1 MDSGA
6 LLRML
11 FCKYGLGEEFLA
23 ARALRAFLDML
34 AEVLL
39 CHKDIALWTT
49 GTFCRVD
56 RCAATPFVVTTDGP
70 IDSST
75 CIQLSL
81 DQLMRT
87 FRLKTLDTIH
97 NRDGVLDPYPT
108 RALLGMIRPG
118 IHLRHE
124 QRI

>member
-6 LLRML
+6 LLRMRVCNYVL
-11 FCKYGLGEEFLA
+11 REEFLA
-23 ARALRAFLDML
+23 ARALRAFLDMP
-34 AEVLL
+34 ADVCGIYE
-39 CHKDIALWTT
+39 DIALWTT

-56 RCAATPFVVTTDGP
+56 RCAATPFMVTANSP

-75 CIQLSL
+75 CIQLSF

-97 NRDGVLDPYPT
+97 NRDGVSDPI
-108 RALLGMIRPG
+108 AFLG
-118 IHLRHE
+118 HYSA
-124 QRI
+124 

>member
-11 FCKYGLGEEFLA
+11 GCKLGLGEELLA
-23 ARALRAFLDML
+23 ARALRACLDMP
-34 AEVLL
+34 ADVCGIYE
-39 CHKDIALWTT
+39 DIALWTT

-56 RCAATPFVVTTDGP
+56 RCAATPFMVTADGP

-87 FRLKTLDTIH
+87 FRLTLDTIH
-97 NRDGVLDPYPT
+97 NRDGVLD
-108 RALLGMIRPG
+108 
-118 IHLRHE
+118 
-124 QRI
+124 